1 MNRRQL
7 ISTLLAAALCAGTV
21 PAALAAQSGIPP
33 AAASSADMAAGR
45 RADLDTLIGTLERV
59 HPNLYANTPKAD
71 FAAKQADI
79 ASKLDAMSDFD
90 FAIAVSEL
98 VALVRDSHTGANIGA
113 FGEALRFLP
122 FDVAWMDEGWVF
134 VSLTRDQADCLGGT
148 LTAINGIP
156 ISDVQARVSPMIGS
170 DNDTYARRQFGG
182 LLYVY
187 EILEHYGVA
196 QDPNHIALTVRLQDG
211 STCELTVAAQ
221 TRAQMQQLD
230 VVSLAAQRTGAPATA
245 ADKSKTYFMKP
256 LDSRTLY
263 IQYNACREDKD
274 LPMETF
280 TGQVK
285 TEIEQN
291 SYDRAIVDLRNN
303 GGGSD
308 GVLVPLIH
316 LLEEKHEQD
325 GMAFYTLIGEAT
337 FSSALIN
344 AVELKEAG
352 ATLVGTPTGGS
363 VDHFGS
369 VSSFNLPNSG
379 IRIGYSTKFIDLG
392 SILDAAKPYSVESL
406 PPDLLAAQT
415 LRDYLAGKDTAVEA
429 ILSRTRDTAP
439 AKLVL
444 TRGALAA
451 ALGRAY
457 AAETGETLN
466 LEQPTFSDVSMFSY
480 LAPYVV
486 WAQKNG
492 ILYGE
497 TASCFAPDRAVTRQE
512 LAAVLSRYAAFRGR
526 PFPAAGTCSPT
537 DAASIAPWAV
547 DAARSLAEAGVLPL
561 KNGAFQPR
569 GTVARADWAGIFA
582 RLP

>member
-1 MNRRQL
+1 MFAAAECLFNRREQL
-7 ISTLLAAALCAGTV
+7 RLTLSGFHGQQNAACGCIRQDIAAIHFIIDNHTRYFLCAQ
-21 PAALAAQSGIPP
+21 LC
-33 AAASSADMAAGR
+33 D
-45 RADLDTLIGTLERV
+45 DLVYRLRMQFPVWIG
-59 HPNLYANTPKAD
+59 
-71 FAAKQADI
+71 
-79 ASKLDAMSDFD
+79 
-90 FAIAVSEL
+90 
-98 VALVRDSHTGANIGA
+98 
-113 FGEALRFLP
+113 
-122 FDVAWMDEGWVF
+122 
-134 VSLTRDQADCLGGT
+134 
-148 LTAINGIP
+148 
-156 ISDVQARVSPMIGS
+156 
-170 DNDTYARRQFGG
+170 
-182 LLYVY
+182 
-187 EILEHYGVA
+187 
-196 QDPNHIALTVRLQDG
+196 HIHD
-211 STCELTVAAQ
+211 
-221 TRAQMQQLD
+221 MQQ
-230 VVSLAAQRTGAPATA
+230 Q
-245 ADKSKTYFMKP
+245 
-256 LDSRTLY
+256 
-263 IQYNACREDKD
+263 I
-274 LPMETF
+274 
-280 TGQVK
+280 
-285 TEIEQN
+285 
-291 SYDRAIVDLRNN
+291 
-303 GGGSD
+303 
-308 GVLVPLIH
+308 
-316 LLEEKHEQD
+316 
-325 GMAFYTLIGEAT
+325 
-337 FSSALIN
+337 
-344 AVELKEAG
+344 
-352 ATLVGTPTGGS
+352 
-363 VDHFGS
+363 
-369 VSSFNLPNSG
+369 PNSG